1 MKELVMID
9 GNSLLY
15 RAYYATAAMGNL
27 MVNKEGIPTNAV
39 YGFANMLEN
48 ILKGNPEYLVVAF
61 DYGKK
66 TFRNDL
72 FEVYKGTRSATPDEL
87 VCQFSMIREYLTAHG
102 IRYQEIEG
110 YEGDDIIGTVASL
123 ASKNRFKVSI
133 VTSDKDMLQLIDDNI
148 SVYLTKKGVAE
159 LEKITP
165 QKFKEMYGLIPD
177 QMRDLKGLMGDKADN
192 IPGIPGVG
200 EKTALKLLK
209 EYHTVENL
217 SEHLDELKGK
227 MGEKIKDNI
236 DQGILSKRIA
246 TIIKDVPLEVDLEDY
261 RYNGHD
267 YQELAE
273 FYRRYSMNSLLKRM
287 SINKEDD
294 NQSQKEIDLKIV
306 ETLPAIKRDSSLV
319 VGVYDTNYHRSL
331 IVGFA
336 IYNDSEAY
344 YISLEDALECKNF
357 KNFISDNKIEKYG
370 YDIKKCL
377 NSAKWHG
384 LEIENYV
391 FDLQLASYILNPSL
405 KDEIRSVCEYYE
417 YYDVLYDEEVY
428 GKGAKKSI
436 PETEKVAEHLVKQ
449 AKAIYVLK
457 DKAIEKLQH
466 ENQFELYKD
475 VEMPVAKILALME
488 YQGAKIDRKVLKQLE
503 EQFGQEISILEKE
516 IHQLAHKEFNI
527 SSPKQLGE
535 VLFEDLGLPNGKK
548 TKTGYST
555 SVDILNKLA
564 DVHPI
569 INKVLKY
576 RMLTK
581 LYSTYIIGLQEQ
593 VFVDGKIHTIYNQA
607 LTQTGRL
614 SSTDPNLQNIP
625 VKTSEGKLIRK
636 AFIPEYDYLVSF
648 DYSQIELRV
657 LAHLAKVTSLIK
669 AFNEDKDIH
678 RHTASE
684 IFGVSEDEVD
694 STMRR
699 NAKAVNFG
707 IIYGM
712 SDFGLAEQV
721 GVPVSEAREFIRRY
735 FEKYPEIKTYMD
747 NNIAFCKKNG
757 YVTTMLNRKRFIREI
772 NEKNYMRQEFG
783 KRLAMN
789 SPIQGSAAD
798 ILKVAMIKVDELLK
812 KHQLRSKMI
821 LQVHDE
827 LIFDVYQEELEA
839 VMEIVAKGMTTAVKM
854 DVELKSE
861 GNYAVNWYELK

>member
-15 RAYYATAAMGNL
+15 RAYYATAAMGNM
-27 MVNKEGIPTNAV
+27 MVNKDGIPTNAV

-48 ILKGNPEYLVVAF
+48 ILKGNPEYLMVAF

-102 IRYQEIEG
+102 IKYQEIEG
-110 YEGDDIIGTVASL
+110 YEGDDIIGTVSTL
-123 ASKNRFKVSI
+123 ASKKRFKVSI
-133 VTSDKDMLQLIDDNI
+133 VTSDKDMLQLVDDNI

-165 QKFKEMYGLIPD
+165 QKFKETYGLIPD

-227 MGEKIKDNI
+227 MGEKIRENI

-246 TIIKDVPLEVDLEDY
+246 TIIKDVPIEVDLEEY
-261 RYNGHD
+261 RYTGHD
-267 YQELAE
+267 YNELAE

-287 SINKEDD
+287 SLNNEDI
-294 NQSQKEIDLKIV
+294 QPQKEVDIKIV
-306 ETLPAIKRDSSLV
+306 ESLPIIKRDSSLV

-344 YISLEDALECKNF
+344 YISLENAINCNNF
-357 KNFISDNKIEKYG
+357 KTFIEDEKIEKYG
-370 YDIKKCL
+370 YDIKKCI
-377 NSAKWHG
+377 NSSKWHG
-384 LEIENYV
+384 LEIKNYV

-428 GKGAKKSI
+428 GKGAKKNI
-436 PETEKVAEHLVKQ
+436 PEVDIVANHLVKQ

-457 DKAIEKLQH
+457 DKAIDRLQH

-475 VEMPVAKILALME
+475 VEMPVAKILAKME
-488 YQGAKIDRKVLKQLE
+488 YQGAKIDKKVLKQLE
-503 EQFGQEISILEKE
+503 NQFGQEISILEKE

-527 SSPKQLGE
+527 ASPKQLGE
-535 VLFEDLGLPNGKK
+535 VLFEDLALPFAKK

-555 SVDILNKLA
+555 SVDILNKLQ

-576 RMLTK
+576 RMLSK

-625 VKTSEGKLIRK
+625 VKTPEGKLIRK

-657 LAHLAKVTSLIK
+657 LAHLAKVKSLIK

-684 IFGVSEDEVD
+684 IFGVSEEQVD
-694 STMRR
+694 GTMRR

-721 GVPVSEAREFIRRY
+721 GVPVSEAREFIKRY
-735 FEKYPEIKTYMD
+735 FENYPEIKDYMD
-747 NNIAFCKKNG
+747 NNIEFCKKNG

-798 ILKVAMIKVDELLK
+798 IIKVAMIKVDELLK
-812 KHQLRSKMI
+812 KHHLKSKMI

-827 LIFDVYQEELEA
+827 LIFDVYKEELDE

>member
-110 YEGDDIIGTVASL
+110 YEGDDIIGTVATL

-827 LIFDVYQEELEA
+827 LIFDVYKEELEA

>member
-15 RAYYATAAMGNL
+15 RAYYATAAMGNM
-27 MVNKEGIPTNAV
+27 MVNKDGIPTNAV

-48 ILKGNPEYLVVAF
+48 ILKGNPEYIMVAF

-102 IRYQEIEG
+102 IKYQEIEG
-110 YEGDDIIGTVASL
+110 YEGDDIIGTVSTL
-123 ASKNRFKVSI
+123 ASKKRFKVSI
-133 VTSDKDMLQLIDDNI
+133 VTSDKDMLQLVDENI

-165 QKFKEMYGLIPD
+165 QKFKETYGLIPD

-209 EYHTVENL
+209 QYHTVENL

-227 MGEKIKDNI
+227 MGEKIRENI

-246 TIIKDVPLEVDLEDY
+246 TIIKDVPIEVDLEAY
-261 RYNGHD
+261 RYTGHD
-267 YQELAE
+267 YNELAE

-287 SINKEDD
+287 SLNNEEVKP
-294 NQSQKEIDLKIV
+294 QKEIDIKIV
-306 ETLPAIKRDSSLV
+306 ETLPIIKRDSSLIA
-319 VGVYDTNYHRSL
+319 GVYDTNYHRSL

-344 YISLEDALECKNF
+344 YISLENAINCNNF
-357 KNFISDNKIEKYG
+357 KAFIEDEAIEKYG
-370 YDIKKCL
+370 YDIKKCI
-377 NSAKWHG
+377 NSSKWHG
-384 LEIENYV
+384 LEIKNYV

-417 YYDVLYDEEVY
+417 YYDVLYDEEIY
-428 GKGAKKSI
+428 GKGAKKNI
-436 PETEKVAEHLVKQ
+436 PEVDIIANHLVKQ

-475 VEMPVAKILALME
+475 VEMPVAKILAKME
-488 YQGAKIDRKVLKQLE
+488 YQGAKIDKGVLKQLE
-503 EQFGQEISILEKE
+503 NQFGQEINILEKE

-527 SSPKQLGE
+527 ASPKQLGE
-535 VLFEDLGLPNGKK
+535 VLFEDLELPYAKK

-555 SVDILNKLA
+555 SVDILNKLK
-564 DVHPI
+564 DIHPI

-625 VKTSEGKLIRK
+625 VKTPEGKLIRK

-657 LAHLAKVTSLIK
+657 LAHLAKVKSLIK

-684 IFGVSEDEVD
+684 IFGVSEEEVD
-694 STMRR
+694 GTMRR

-735 FEKYPEIKTYMD
+735 FENYPEIKDYMD
-747 NNIAFCKKNG
+747 NNIEFCKKNG

-798 ILKVAMIKVDELLK
+798 IIKVAMIKVDELLK
-812 KHQLRSKMI
+812 KHHLKSKMI

-827 LIFDVYQEELEA
+827 LIFDVYKEELDE
-839 VMEIVAKGMTTAVKM
+839 VMEIVARGMTTAVKM